1 MNYQQFV
8 SAVEKNLN
16 QKMEGGVR
24 ASCYTAVKNNGTE
37 RTGVIIEAPGIN
49 ISPTIYL
56 EEYYEQYRKGRTI
69 EETVDLLMQFYR
81 NIRRDEPWDC
91 SRLLDFEGV
100 KDRIVF
106 KLINTEK
113 NRDFLRDTPHRT
125 FLDLSVVFY
134 VLLEVNGDG
143 TAAMPVK
150 IDHIKRWDV
159 KEKTLW
165 EAAVENVKHLL
176 PAEFLT
182 MRYALQECLSGTEI
196 SGDRENLLDAPE
208 TARDQMYVLSNRIR
222 SYGAACIAYPHILEM
237 VGSILEDDFYV
248 LPSSVHEVVIVP
260 ASSGIQ
266 CSEMDAMVREINETQ
281 VAAEEVLSD
290 SAYFYDRRSGT
301 LQFGTAQRREA
312 QMG

>member
-24 ASCYTAVKNNGTE
+24 ASRYTAVKNNGTE
-37 RTGVIIEAPGIN
+37 RTGVMIETPGVN

-56 EEYYEQYRKGRTI
+56 EEYYDQFRKGSTV
-69 EETVDLLMQFYR
+69 EETADSLLQFYQS
-81 NIRRDEPWDC
+81 IRREESWDC
-91 SRLLDFEGV
+91 SRLLDFEEI

-113 NRDFLRDTPHRT
+113 NQDFLAGVPHRI

-134 VLLEVNGDG
+134 VLLDINCNG

-150 IDHIKRWDV
+150 NSHLSCWGTEEETIW
-159 KEKTLW
+159 
-165 EAAVENVKHLL
+165 AAAAANVKRLL

-182 MRYALQECLSGTEI
+182 MRNALAECLEPEDCPDESG
-196 SGDRENLLDAPE
+196 NLLCGPE
-208 TARDQMYVLSNRIR
+208 TGRDSMYVLSNRIR
-222 SYGAACIAYPHILEM
+222 SYGAACIAYPHVLEMIGGILE
-237 VGSILEDDFYV
+237 EDFYV

-260 ASSGIQ
+260 ESAGIG
-266 CSEMDAMVREINETQ
+266 CSEMEEMVREINGTQ
-281 VAAEEVLSD
+281 VSPEEVLSN
-290 SAYFYDRRSGT
+290 AVYFYERATDTLRPGSDR
-301 LQFGTAQRREA
+301 
-312 QMG
+312 